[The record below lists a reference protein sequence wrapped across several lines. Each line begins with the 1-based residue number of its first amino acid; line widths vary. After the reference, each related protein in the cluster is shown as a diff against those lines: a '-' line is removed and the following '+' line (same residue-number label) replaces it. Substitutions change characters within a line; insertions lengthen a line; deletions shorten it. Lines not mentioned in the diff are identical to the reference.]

1 MASTSAPTLPASREN
16 YLFKI
21 TLKDIQGPLITR
33 TLSCPEDATF
43 HEFHQAIII
52 SFNWGQTHEYNFQV
66 FNDIAPSGTD
76 SLRGIDYM
84 SARPVAE
91 FSDYEP
97 VDFPQIGIPAPPKA
111 VWKDSS
117 KIKICEYMAM
127 PAYRDRHLQ
136 YEYDLGDGWE
146 HAITHIGR
154 APRTEKFVCVGG
166 EGHGAAED
174 AGGPFGWDELKEAYK
189 TKSPSQSQ
197 KEKMWWYESFCTN
210 GFNTGLG
217 GDRAWRWSQER
228 VNAQLAKLPEMVWKH
243 DRKDDVCELFW
254 DHIRATKKV
263 LTAPKDL

>member
-91 FSDYEP
+91 FL
-97 VDFPQIGIPAPPKA
+97 
-111 VWKDSS
+111 
-117 KIKICEYMAM
+117 
-127 PAYRDRHLQ
+127 RL
-136 YEYDLGDGWE
+136 
-146 HAITHIGR
+146 
-154 APRTEKFVCVGG
+154 
-166 EGHGAAED
+166 
-174 AGGPFGWDELKEAYK
+174 
-189 TKSPSQSQ
+189 
-197 KEKMWWYESFCTN
+197 
-210 GFNTGLG
+210 
-217 GDRAWRWSQER
+217 
-228 VNAQLAKLPEMVWKH
+228 
-243 DRKDDVCELFW
+243 
-254 DHIRATKKV
+254 
-263 LTAPKDL
+263 